1 MLAGSVIEILAQA
14 EDAATGGGMIQ
25 NVLAPLLLVVGVI
38 LLGFILVGSVRG
50 KIARRQAETPS
61 PREHIA
67 QMKARAGGQENVY
80 AANAELLDTAQRLA
94 GQLDAK
100 AERLQQLMA
109 EAEQRVAALRA
120 FLEETD
126 ASSFGP
132 PTGGGATGMFAGE
145 PLGRVGPPPA
155 SAVPADPLTTTV
167 YELADAG
174 HGPVEIAQQLEEQV
188 GKVELILALRGDDR

>member
-1 MLAGSVIEILAQA
+1 MFTSGVFEILAQA

-25 NVLAPLLLVVGVI
+25 NILAPLLMVVGVV

-67 QMKARAGGQENVY
+67 QLKARAGGQENVY

-100 AERLQQLMA
+100 AERLEQLMA
-109 EAEQRVAALRA
+109 EAEQRVAALRGV
-120 FLEETD
+120 LEEAD
-126 ASSFGP
+126 ASLLGP
-132 PTGGGATGMFAGE
+132 STGGALPRAVAGE
-145 PLGRVGPPPA
+145 PLGRIGPSSA
-155 SAVPADPLTTTV
+155 AAVPADPLTTTV

-174 HGPVEIAQQLEEQV
+174 HDPVRIAQQLDEQV
-188 GKVELILALRGDDR
+188 GKVELILALRGDDH